1 MNKKDLEKLVDWT
14 IDNRYKRLI
23 REKKQDKDERS

>member
-14 IDNRYKRLI
+14 IDIRCKRLT

>member
-14 IDNRYKRLI
+14 IDNHCKRLM
-23 REKKQDKDERS
+23 REKKQDKDERT

>member
-14 IDNRYKRLI
+14 IDNPGKRLM
-23 REKKQDKDERS
+23 REKKQDNQERT